1 MVTHLK
7 ELMIFGHSL
16 SGDAFLMYSFYIL
29 KFTGLLPWNKR
40 ITFGKAPWALEK
52 NIYLPSVHTVLP
64 KPKKKKKSDLLIML
78 FRSFSGV
85 ENERTLAKSACVQVG

>member
-64 KPKKKKKSDLLIML
+64 KPKKKKKIRLAYYVIQIL
-78 FRSFSGV
+78 FRGRKRA
-85 ENERTLAKSACVQVG
+85 NAG